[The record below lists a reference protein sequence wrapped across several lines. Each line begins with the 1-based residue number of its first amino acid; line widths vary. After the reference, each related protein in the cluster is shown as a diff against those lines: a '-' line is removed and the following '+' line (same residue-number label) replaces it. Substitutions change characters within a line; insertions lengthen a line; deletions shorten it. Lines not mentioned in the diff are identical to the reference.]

1 MSLETRIT
9 ALAQALAADI
19 KALRTGLAGK
29 AASGAN
35 TDITSIT
42 GSAAKLT
49 TARTVAL
56 NGDAG
61 GSVSFDG
68 SGNVVI
74 PLTLVSTGVT
84 AGTYGQVVVDA
95 KGRVTGGSIITPIA
109 NGGTGASS
117 AAGALANLGAQP
129 ALGFTPENAANKGK
143 ANGYASLD
151 ANGQVPAAQLPSFVD
166 DVLEYSALSAFPA
179 AGESGKIYVALDTNK
194 TYRWSGSAYIYIT
207 SGAVDSVNGKTGV
220 VVLGAGDVG
229 LGNVNNTADSAKSV
243 ASAAKLTTPRNL
255 AYTGDATGS
264 ANFDGSANVSI
275 GLTLAATGVS
285 AGTYIVT
292 TVDAKGRVT
301 AGRGLQAGDLPQ
313 HSAALLTSGS
323 LDAARLPASGI
334 TAGEYVVATFDAY
347 GRATGGRALQASDL
361 PPLQVSGTWGVV
373 GVDGYG
379 RVTAG
384 RLAVASDI
392 TGGVFPAAR
401 VPILGAVSQ
410 SGGAPTGSIIERG
423 SNANG
428 RYVRF
433 ADGTQICWGAT
444 SGRTTASVQA
454 GSAGYH
460 SGIGNLTYP
469 AAFVGELPAYL
480 PYTVSPTS
488 YYGGAFYDQAG
499 ALNMAPNTYIW
510 SPSNSFAASVSY
522 IAIGRWF

>member
-220 VVLGAGDVG
+220 VVLGAVDIG

-243 ASAAKLTTPRNL
+243 ASAAKLTTARTL
-255 AYTGDATGS
+255 ATSGDATGS
-264 ANFDGSANVSI
+264 ATFDGTANVSI

-313 HSAALLTSGS
+313 HSAALLTTGS

-334 TAGEYVVATFDAY
+334 TAGEYAVATFDAS
-347 GRATGGRALQASDL
+347 GRATSGRALKVTDL
-361 PPLQVSGTWGVV
+361 PTSPVEGTWGVV

-384 RLAVASDI
+384 RAAVASDI
-392 TGGVFPAAR
+392 TGGVFPIAR
-401 VPILGAVSQ
+401 LPVVGQVSQ
-410 SGGAPTGSIIERG
+410 AGSSIVEMG

-428 RYVRF
+428 SWIRLAGGWQV
-433 ADGTQICWGAT
+433 CWRVLSTDSIAVNPNGAV
-444 SGRTTASVQA
+444 A
-454 GSAGYH
+454 
-460 SGIGNLTYP
+460 NLPNWTFP
-469 AAFVGELPAYL
+469 AAFVDSNWIGLMQNMSGWAYDYQL
-480 PYTVSPTS
+480 
-488 YYGGAFYDQAG
+488 GFEGK
-499 ALNMAPNTYIW
+499 APNAMSGIYLK
-510 SPSNSFAASVSY
+510 NSSSQARQQVHNAQLC
-522 IAIGRWF
+522 AIGRWY